1 MTMVAIGPRAA
12 RQALA
17 GARGAHGGAA
27 RCPLC
32 HCGCSGRA
40 GEGELELELEINPVG
55 PVHPEMLMEH
65 LGHAAA
71 ETESEAEAEAFI
83 GALVPLAAQVLP
95 RSASAIMRV
104 APQLIRGAVGVGRML
119 RRDPRTRPLVGTL
132 PVIVR
137 RTAADVA
144 RDAARGRPV
153 TPQRAVRTLARQTAR
168 TLGDPSQ
175 RARAQQRAHRLD
187 RRFHLA
193 ACPRSYAPGTPD
205 PLLDRGRL
213 RPLDLSGNPLIPAG
227 RPA

>member
-1 MTMVAIGPRAA
+1 MTMAAIGPRAA

-17 GARGAHGGAA
+17 GARGAHGGAT

-32 HCGCSGRA
+32 HCECSGHA
-40 GEGELELELEINPVG
+40 GELELELEVNPVG
-55 PVHPEMLMEH
+55 PVHPDMLMQH

-83 GALVPLAAQVLP
+83 GALIPLAAQVLP
-95 RSASAIMRV
+95 RAAPAIMRV
-104 APQLIRGAVGVGRML
+104 APQLIRGAVGVGRTL
-119 RRDPRTRPLVGTL
+119 RRDPRTRPLVRTL
-132 PVIVR
+132 PVIVY
-137 RTAADVA
+137 RTAAAVA

-168 TLGDPSQ
+168 TLGDPSR
-175 RARAQQRAHRLD
+175 RAHAQQQARRLD

-213 RPLDLSGNPLIPAG
+213 RPLDVSGNPLIPAG

>member
-17 GARGAHGGAA
+17 GVRGAHGAAA

-32 HCGCSGRA
+32 QCGCSGR
-40 GEGELELELEINPVG
+40 EGELELELEVNPVG
-55 PVHPEMLMEH
+55 PVHPEMLMAH

-83 GALVPLAAQVLP
+83 GALVPLAAQILP
-95 RSASAIMRV
+95 RAAPAIMRV
-104 APQLIRGAVGVGRML
+104 APQLIRGAVGVGRTL
-119 RRDPRTRPLVGTL
+119 RRDPQTRPLVRTL
-132 PVIVR
+132 PLIVR

-144 RDAARGRPV
+144 RDAARGQPV

-168 TLGDPSQ
+168 TLGNPSQ
-175 RARAQQRAHRLD
+175 RAGAEQRAHRLD

-193 ACPRSYAPGTPD
+193 ACPRTYAPGTPD

-213 RPLDLSGNPLIPAG
+213 RPLDLSGNPLIPTG